1 MQAHKLCFNVE
12 LNIINDGS
20 ELIGSCFVHNREG
33 GRVYLYF
40 LAEVPLI
47 PLLHIPMD
55 LLFPLFHREFSYF
68 ESCVFQT

>member
-1 MQAHKLCFNVE
+1 MKGTSSYQHWQPDDSQHNFGD
-12 LNIINDGS
+12 LNSYD
-20 ELIGSCFVHNREG
+20 F
-33 GRVYLYF
+33 YF

-55 LLFPLFHREFSYF
+55 LFFPLFHREFSYF